1 MCYLCTDVGQNVI
14 KQQQTEISKCAWYC
28 FKYKW
33 PFLQNSTILYIQCTH
48 KSGVVTHDEKRHFK
62 MNLNL
67 CVKRRIVFIE
77 KHFYKENAGK
87 RKITLEIAKKKST
100 RIS

>member
-1 MCYLCTDVGQNVI
+1 
-14 KQQQTEISKCAWYC
+14 
-28 FKYKW
+28 
-33 PFLQNSTILYIQCTH
+33 
-48 KSGVVTHDEKRHFK
+48 

-87 RKITLEIAKKKST
+87 RKITLEIATKKINSNFIAAVGILRFKSG
-100 RIS
+100 

>member
-1 MCYLCTDVGQNVI
+1 
-14 KQQQTEISKCAWYC
+14 
-28 FKYKW
+28 
-33 PFLQNSTILYIQCTH
+33 
-48 KSGVVTHDEKRHFK
+48 

-87 RKITLEIAKKKST
+87 RKIALEIAT
-100 RIS
+100 RENEKINSNFIAAVWGYTIHFRVWLIQME